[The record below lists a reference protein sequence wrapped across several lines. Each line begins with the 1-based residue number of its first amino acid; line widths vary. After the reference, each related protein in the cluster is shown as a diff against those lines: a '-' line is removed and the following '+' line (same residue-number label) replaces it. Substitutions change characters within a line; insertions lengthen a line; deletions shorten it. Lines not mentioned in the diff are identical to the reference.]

1 MIQAERLTRLFG
13 RTPAVREL
21 SFHVHRGEVMGLLG
35 PNGAGKST
43 TMKMLTCFLPP
54 SSGQAR
60 VNGHSLDDSLA
71 VRRSIGYLPE
81 NAPMYIDL
89 DVQTH
94 LRFVGRMQG
103 LPQGTLADRIAEM
116 ARVCGLEQVLRRR
129 IDELSKGYRQ
139 RVGLAASMLHDPACL
154 ILDEPTTGLDPN
166 QISEIRQLIRRLGE
180 SKTVLLSSH
189 VLAEVEAV
197 CDRVMIIDRGQL
209 RAIGT
214 AEELARQA
222 GDGQTLY
229 VRFLDDGRS
238 VLEMLATDGVEAEA
252 TGEVNGWW
260 LHCPDA
266 DMPLAERTFRAAV
279 AKDVVI
285 VEMHARKTSL
295 EDVFHR
301 LTASR
306 GSA

>member
-60 VNGHSLDDSLA
+60 VNGHSLDDSRA

>member
-60 VNGHSLDDSLA
+60 VNGHSLDDSRA

-285 VEMHARKTSL
+285 VEMHARRTSL